1 MKLWYFIQ
9 HGAQKSAVCIHM
21 GLGAWTVLVC
31 HATQHVPQM
40 LNANKRIL
48 LSITTAE
55 YDPSYNIVV
64 AEFVPLDIHVT
75 SIMIVGITITIWHD
89 SFIILVTGIIPVGL
103 I

>member
-1 MKLWYFIQ
+1 MEHRNQLYAYTWVWG
-9 HGAQKSAVCIHM
+9 H
-21 GLGAWTVLVC
+21 WTVLVG

-40 LNANKRIL
+40 LSANKRIL
-48 LSITTAE
+48 LSITTAD

-64 AEFVPLDIHVT
+64 AEFVPLGIHVT
-75 SIMIVGITITIWHD
+75 SIMTVGITITIWHYD

>member
-1 MKLWYFIQ
+1 MEHRNQLYVYTWVWG
-9 HGAQKSAVCIHM
+9 H
-21 GLGAWTVLVC
+21 WTVLVC

-48 LSITTAE
+48 LSITTAD

-75 SIMIVGITITIWHD
+75 SFMIVGITITIWHD